1 MRLRRFL
8 NEEDTIKKALSMDEP
23 EPNSKYEKDEV
34 KSIIKILK
42 DAIDAQKSKD
52 TSQDSSKAILK
63 DLKDKLDKWLN
74 WKEETKSEGPNPPLA
89 IDQLAAAP
97 PEEGEG

>member
-34 KSIIKILK
+34 K
-42 DAIDAQKSKD
+42 
-52 TSQDSSKAILK
+52 
-63 DLKDKLDKWLN
+63 
-74 WKEETKSEGPNPPLA
+74 
-89 IDQLAAAP
+89 
-97 PEEGEG
+97 